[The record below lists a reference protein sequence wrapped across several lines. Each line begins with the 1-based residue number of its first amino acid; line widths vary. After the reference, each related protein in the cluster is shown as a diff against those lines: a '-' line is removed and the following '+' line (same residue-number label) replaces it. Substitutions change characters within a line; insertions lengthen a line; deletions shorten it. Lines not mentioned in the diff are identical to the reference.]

1 MASLKFCPQSLEI
14 PRRYDVGLLSFQRSF
29 LVIPVPRHWDP
40 EKLIMYYTTFSI
52 KSWIPVSSTGMTPFF
67 FLDPSV
73 SYLDDTFVFA

>member
-1 MASLKFCPQSLEI
+1 M

-52 KSWIPVSSTGMTPFF
+52 KSWIPVSSTGMT
-67 FLDPSV
+67 S
-73 SYLDDTFVFA
+73 

>member
-1 MASLKFCPQSLEI
+1 M
-14 PRRYDVGLLSFQRSF
+14 
-29 LVIPVPRHWDP
+29 PRHWDP

-52 KSWIPVSSTGMTPFF
+52 KSWIPVSGHWDDTIIKESVSATFMTPFF